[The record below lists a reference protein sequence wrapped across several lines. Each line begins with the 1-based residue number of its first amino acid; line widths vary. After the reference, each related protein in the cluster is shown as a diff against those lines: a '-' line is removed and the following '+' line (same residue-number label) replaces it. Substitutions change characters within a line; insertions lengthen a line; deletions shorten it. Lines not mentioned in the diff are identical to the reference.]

1 LTGCRT
7 REKEAPRESAREAG
21 RGLGTAPTAGGD
33 LRQVGRGGKTRRR
46 RDGPSVSGRCL
57 ADDGPGG
64 QGGSRW
70 ELGTQNVDVEEINH
84 INCKIT
90 MLQKSEK
97 GQWRA

>member
-7 REKEAPRESAREAG
+7 REKEAPREAARG

-33 LRQVGRGGKTRRR
+33 LRQVGGGGKTRRR
-46 RDGPSVSGRCL
+46 RDGPSVSGRGL
-57 ADDGPGG
+57 AGDGPGG

-84 INCKIT
+84 MICKIT

-97 GQWRA
+97 GQGRA